1 MPEGP
6 TKGISN
12 ADYHGSDLLSRT
24 TASSLLTTSPQKV
37 RLERDNPL
45 TYKGVPLIM
54 GGCFHSMVLE
64 PECLDEEYAVKP
76 KDIDGKSPLTKHY
89 KEEFAAMQAERPHVQ
104 WVKDY
109 NWETCEGM
117 AEAIMSISVF
127 THYASDIDAVAE
139 ASGFFN
145 YNGAKCKVRPDLY
158 TSDGTII
165 DLKSTQDASEAGFRK
180 SVRNFSYAFQACWY
194 LEAMRALGLPAKQFV
209 FIAVEKTGNFQTAS
223 YTLTASEIDRQ
234 KPRMQKACTIW
245 ATCMETGVWPGYPE
259 EVVTLDLSRYGD
271 NHKLSLSQVAEKFGV
286 SRSFV
291 YTIIKEYE
299 LETTNVGNQRRVDL
313 TAFSNALRNH
323 NEGKR
328 AA

>member
-1 MPEGP
+1 MPEGL
-6 TKGISN
+6 TKGIAN
-12 ADYHGSDLLSRT
+12 ADYHGSDELSRS
-24 TASSLLTTSPQKV
+24 TASSLLTTSPAKV
-37 RLERDNPL
+37 RWERENPRPSSSAL
-45 TYKGVPLIM
+45 VM

-76 KDIDGKSPLTKHY
+76 PDIDGKSPLTKYY
-89 KEEFAAMQAERPHVQ
+89 KETFAAMQEERPDAQ
-104 WVKDY
+104 WLKPDE
-109 NWETCEGM
+109 WKTCLGM
-117 AEAIMSISVF
+117 AEAVLSNPVY
-127 THYASDIDAVAE
+127 THYASDIEAIAE
-139 ASGFFN
+139 GTGYFN
-145 YNGAKCKVRPDLY
+145 YNGASAKVRPDLY

-180 SVRNFSYAFQACWY
+180 SCRTFGYNFQACWY
-194 LEAMRALGLPAKQFV
+194 LEAMRALGLPAKQFI
-209 FIAVEKTGNFQTAS
+209 FIISEKSPPYLTAS
-223 YTLTASEIDRQ
+223 YALTESEIDRQ
-234 KPRMQKACTIW
+234 KPRMQKACEIW

-259 EVVTLDLSRYGD
+259 EVVTLDLSRFGD

-323 NEGKR
+323 NDGKK

>member
-1 MPEGP
+1 
-6 TKGISN
+6 
-12 ADYHGSDLLSRT
+12 
-24 TASSLLTTSPQKV
+24 
-37 RLERDNPL
+37 
-45 TYKGVPLIM
+45 
-54 GGCFHSMVLE
+54 MVLE
-64 PECLDEEYAVKP
+64 PERLDEEYAVKP
-76 KDIDGKSPLTKHY
+76 TEIDGKSPLTKHY

-104 WVKDY
+104 WVKDD

-117 AEAIMSISVF
+117 ANAIMSNPVY
-127 THYASDIDAVAE
+127 THYASDIDAIAE
-139 ASGFFN
+139 GTGYFD

-158 TSDGTII
+158 IPDGTII

-180 SVRNFSYAFQACWY
+180 SVRNFGYDFQSCYY
-194 LEAMRALGLPAKQFV
+194 LEAMRALGLPARQFIFV
-209 FIAVEKTGNFQTAS
+209 CVEKSPPYLTAT
-223 YTLTASEIDRQ
+223 YTLTSSEIDRQ

-259 EVVTLDLSRYGD
+259 EVVTLDLSRFGD

-291 YTIIKEYE
+291 YTIIKEFE

-323 NEGKR
+323 NEGKN

>member
-1 MPEGP
+1 MDGL
-6 TKGISN
+6 TKGVSN
-12 ADYHGSDLLSRT
+12 AEYHGSDLLSRS
-24 TASSLLTTSPQKV
+24 TASALLTTSPAKV
-37 RLERDNPL
+37 RWERDNPL
-45 TYKGVPLIM
+45 TYKGVPLVM

-76 KDIDGKSPLTKHY
+76 TEIDGKSPLTKHY

-104 WVKDY
+104 WVKDD

-117 AEAIMSISVF
+117 ANAIMSNPVY
-127 THYASDIDAVAE
+127 THYASDVEAIAE
-139 ASGFFN
+139 GTGYFD
-145 YNGAKCKVRPDLY
+145 YNGASCKVRPDLY

-180 SVRNFSYAFQACWY
+180 SVRNFKYDFQTAWY
-194 LEAMRALGLPAKQFV
+194 MEAMRALGLPAKQFI
-209 FIAVEKTGNFQTAS
+209 FIICEKSPPYLTAS
-223 YTLTASEIDRQ
+223 YTLTSSEIDRQ
-234 KPRMQKACTIW
+234 KPRMQKACEIW

-259 EVVTLDLSRYGD
+259 EVVTLDLSRFGD

-291 YTIIKEYE
+291 YTIIKEFE

-323 NEGKR
+323 NDGKK

>member
-1 MPEGP
+1 MDGLI
-6 TKGISN
+6 KGIPN
-12 ADYHGSDLLSRT
+12 AEYHGSDELSRS
-24 TASSLLTTSPQKV
+24 TASSLLTTSPAKV
-37 RLERDNPL
+37 RWERENPRPSSSAL
-45 TYKGVPLIM
+45 VM

-64 PECLDEEYAVKP
+64 PECLDVEYAVKP
-76 KDIDGKSPLTKHY
+76 TEIDGKSPLTKYY
-89 KEEFAAMQAERPHVQ
+89 KETFAEMQEERPDAQ
-104 WVKDY
+104 WLKPDE
-109 NWETCEGM
+109 WKTCLGM
-117 AEAIMSISVF
+117 AEAVLSNPVY
-127 THYASDIDAVAE
+127 THYASDVEAIAE
-139 ASGFFN
+139 GTGYFK
-145 YNGAKCKVRPDLY
+145 YNGASCKVRPDLY

-180 SVRNFSYAFQACWY
+180 SVRNFKYDFQTAWY
-194 LEAMRALGLPAKQFV
+194 MEAMRALGLPARQFIFV
-209 FIAVEKTGNFQTAS
+209 CVEKSPPYLTAT

-234 KPRMQKACTIW
+234 KPRMQKACEIW

-259 EVVTLDLSRYGD
+259 EVVTLDLSRFGD

>member
-1 MPEGP
+1 MSGL

-12 ADYHGSDLLSRT
+12 AEYHGSDELSRS
-24 TASSLLTTSPQKV
+24 TASSLLTTSPAKV
-37 RLERDNPL
+37 RYERDNPRPSSS
-45 TYKGVPLIM
+45 PLIM
-54 GGCFHSMVLE
+54 GGCFHGMVLE
-64 PECLDEEYAVKP
+64 PECLDVEYAIKP
-76 KDIDGKSPLTKHY
+76 PDIDGKSPLTKYY
-89 KEEFAAMQAERPHVQ
+89 KETFAEMQAERPDAQ
-104 WVKDY
+104 WLKPDE
-109 NWETCEGM
+109 WKTCLCM
-117 AEAIMSISVF
+117 AEAVLSNPVYA
-127 THYASDIDAVAE
+127 HYASDVEAIAE
-139 ASGFFN
+139 GTGYFD

-158 TSDGTII
+158 TSDGTIH

-180 SVRNFSYAFQACWY
+180 SVRNFGYDFQACYY
-194 LEAMRALGLPAKQFV
+194 LEAMRALGLPARQFIFHCV
-209 FIAVEKTGNFQTAS
+209 DKSPPYLTAT
-223 YTLTASEIDRQ
+223 YTLTESEIDRQ
-234 KPRMQKACTIW
+234 KPRMQKACEIW

-259 EVVTLDLSRYGD
+259 EVVTLDLSRFGD

-323 NEGKR
+323 NEGK

>member
-1 MPEGP
+1 MPEGL
-6 TKGISN
+6 TKGIAN
-12 ADYHGSDLLSRT
+12 ADYHGSDELSRS
-24 TASSLLTTSPQKV
+24 TASSLLTTSPAKV
-37 RLERDNPL
+37 RWERENPRPSSSAL
-45 TYKGVPLIM
+45 VM

-76 KDIDGKSPLTKHY
+76 PDIDGKSPLTKYY
-89 KEEFAAMQAERPHVQ
+89 KETFAAMQEERPDAQ
-104 WVKDY
+104 WLKPDE
-109 NWETCEGM
+109 WKTCLGM
-117 AEAIMSISVF
+117 AEAVLSNPVY
-127 THYASDIDAVAE
+127 THYASDIEAIAE
-139 ASGFFN
+139 GTGYFN
-145 YNGAKCKVRPDLY
+145 YNGASAKVRPDLY

-180 SVRNFSYAFQACWY
+180 SCRTFGYNFQACWY
-194 LEAMRALGLPAKQFV
+194 LEAMRALGLPAKQFI
-209 FIAVEKTGNFQTAS
+209 FIISEKSPPYLTAS
-223 YTLTASEIDRQ
+223 YALTESEIDRQ
-234 KPRMQKACTIW
+234 KPRMQKACEIW

-259 EVVTLDLSRYGD
+259 EVVTLDLSRFGD

-323 NEGKR
+323 NEGKK

>member
-1 MPEGP
+1 MDGL

-12 ADYHGSDLLSRT
+12 SEYHGSDLLSRS
-24 TASSLLTTSPQKV
+24 TASSLLATSPQKV
-37 RLERDNPL
+37 RWERDNPL
-45 TYKGVPLIM
+45 TYKGVPLVM

-76 KDIDGKSPLTKHY
+76 TEIDGKSPLTKHY

-104 WVKDY
+104 WVKDD

-117 AEAIMSISVF
+117 ANAIMSNSVF

-165 DLKSTQDASEAGFRK
+165 DLKSTQDASEAGFRSAIRK
-180 SVRNFSYAFQACWY
+180 FKYDFQACWY
-194 LEAMRALGLPAKQFV
+194 LEAMRALGLPARQFI
-209 FIAVEKTGNFQTAS
+209 FLAVEKAGSFETAS

-234 KPRMQKACTIW
+234 KPRMQKACEIW
-245 ATCMETGVWPGYPE
+245 ATCMESGVWPGYPE
-259 EVVTLDLSRYGD
+259 EVVTLDLSRFGD

-291 YTIIKEYE
+291 YAIIKEFE

-313 TAFSNALRNH
+313 TAFSNALRQH
-323 NEGKR
+323 SEGKR
-328 AA
+328 AKF

>member
-1 MPEGP
+1 MDGL

-12 ADYHGSDLLSRT
+12 AEYHGGSELSRS
-24 TASSLLTTSPQKV
+24 TASSLLSTSPAKV
-37 RLERDNPL
+37 RWERENPRPSSSAL
-45 TYKGVPLIM
+45 VM

-64 PECLDEEYAVKP
+64 PECLDVEYAIKP
-76 KDIDGKSPLTKHY
+76 PDIDGKSPLTKYY
-89 KEEFAAMQAERPHVQ
+89 KETFAEMQAERPDAQ
-104 WVKDY
+104 WLKPDE
-109 NWETCEGM
+109 WKTCLGM
-117 AEAIMSISVF
+117 ADAVLSNPVY
-127 THYASDIDAVAE
+127 THYASDIDAIAE
-139 ASGFFN
+139 GTGYFD

-180 SVRNFSYAFQACWY
+180 SVRNFKYDFQTAWY
-194 LEAMRALGLPAKQFV
+194 MEAMRALGLPARQFIFV
-209 FIAVEKTGNFQTAS
+209 CVEKSPPYLTAT

-234 KPRMQKACTIW
+234 KPRMQKACEIW

-259 EVVTLDLSRYGD
+259 EVVTLDLSRFGD

>member
-1 MPEGP
+1 MEGL

-12 ADYHGSDLLSRT
+12 AEYHCGSELSRS
-24 TASSLLTTSPQKV
+24 TASSLLSTSPAKV
-37 RLERDNPL
+37 RWERENPRPSSSAL
-45 TYKGVPLIM
+45 VM

-64 PECLDEEYAVKP
+64 PECLDIEYAVKP
-76 KDIDGKSPLTKHY
+76 TEIDGKSPLTKYY
-89 KEEFAAMQAERPHVQ
+89 KETFAEMQEERPDAQ
-104 WVKDY
+104 WLKADE
-109 NWETCEGM
+109 WKTCLGM
-117 AEAIMSISVF
+117 ANAVLDNPVY
-127 THYASDIDAVAE
+127 THYASDVEGIAE
-139 ASGFFN
+139 GTGYFK
-145 YNGAKCKVRPDLY
+145 YNGASCKVRPDLY

-180 SVRNFSYAFQACWY
+180 SVRNFKYDFQTAWY
-194 LEAMRALGLPAKQFV
+194 MEAMRALGLPAKQFI
-209 FIAVEKTGNFQTAS
+209 FIAVEKVAPFSVAS
-223 YTLTASEIDRQ
+223 YTLTSSEIDRQ
-234 KPRMQKACTIW
+234 KPRMQKACEIW
-245 ATCMETGVWPGYPE
+245 ATCMESGVWPGYPE

-323 NEGKR
+323 NDGKR

>member
-1 MPEGP
+1 MDGL

-12 ADYHGSDLLSRT
+12 AEYHGSDELSRS
-24 TASSLLTTSPQKV
+24 TASSLLTTSPAKV
-37 RLERDNPL
+37 RWGRENPRPSSSAL
-45 TYKGVPLIM
+45 VM
-54 GGCFHSMVLE
+54 GGCFHSMVLA
-64 PECLDEEYAVKP
+64 PEWLDVEYAGKP
-76 KDIDGKSPLTKHY
+76 TEIDGKSPVTKYY
-89 KEEFAAMQAERPHVQ
+89 KEIFAEMQEERPDAQ
-104 WVKDY
+104 WLKADE
-109 NWETCEGM
+109 WKTCLGM
-117 AEAIMSISVF
+117 ADAVLSNPVY
-127 THYASDIDAVAE
+127 THYASDIEGIAE
-139 ASGFFN
+139 GTGYFK
-145 YNGAKCKVRPDLY
+145 YNGASCKVRPDLY
-158 TSDGTII
+158 IPDGTII

-180 SVRNFSYAFQACWY
+180 SVRNFKYDFQTAWY
-194 LEAMRALGLPAKQFV
+194 MEAMRALGLPARQFIFV
-209 FIAVEKTGNFQTAS
+209 CVEKTAPYLTAT

-234 KPRMQKACTIW
+234 KPRMQKACEIW
-245 ATCMETGVWPGYPE
+245 ATCMESGVWPGYPE

-323 NEGKR
+323 NDGKR

>member
-1 MPEGP
+1 MDGL

-12 ADYHGSDLLSRT
+12 AEYHGSDLLSRS
-24 TASSLLTTSPQKV
+24 TASALLTTSPQKV
-37 RLERDNPL
+37 RWERENPRPSSSAL
-45 TYKGVPLIM
+45 VM

-64 PECLDEEYAVKP
+64 PECLDVEYAEKP
-76 KDIDGKSPLTKHY
+76 TEKDGKSPLTKYY
-89 KEEFAAMQAERPHVQ
+89 KETFAEMQEERPDAQ
-104 WVKDY
+104 WLKADE
-109 NWETCEGM
+109 WKTCLGM
-117 AEAIMSISVF
+117 ADAVLSNPVY
-127 THYASDIDAVAE
+127 THYASDIDAIAE
-139 ASGFFN
+139 GTGYFD
-145 YNGAKCKVRPDLY
+145 YNGASCKVRPDQY
-158 TSDGTII
+158 ISEGTII

-180 SVRNFSYAFQACWY
+180 SVRNFKYDFQTAWY
-194 LEAMRALGLPAKQFV
+194 MEAMRALGLPARQFIFV
-209 FIAVEKTGNFQTAS
+209 CVEKSPPYLTAT

-234 KPRMQKACTIW
+234 KPRMQKACEIW

-323 NEGKR
+323 NEGKK

>member
-1 MPEGP
+1 MDGL

-12 ADYHGSDLLSRT
+12 ADYHGSDELSRS
-24 TASSLLTTSPQKV
+24 TASDLTTTSPAKV
-37 RLERDNPL
+37 RYERDNPL

-54 GGCFHSMVLE
+54 GGCFHGMVLE

-76 KDIDGKSPLTKHY
+76 TEIDGKSPLTKHY
-89 KEEFAAMQAERPHVQ
+89 KEEFAGMQMERPDAQ
-104 WVKDY
+104 WLKADD
-109 NWETCEGM
+109 WETCKGM
-117 AEAIMSISVF
+117 AYAVLDNPVY
-127 THYASDIDAVAE
+127 THYASDIDAIAE
-139 ASGFFN
+139 GTGHFD

-165 DLKSTQDASEAGFRK
+165 DLKSTMDASEAGFRK

-209 FIAVEKTGNFQTAS
+209 FIAVDKVAPFGVAS
-223 YTLTASEIDRQ
+223 YTLTESEIDRQ
-234 KPRMQKACTIW
+234 KPRMQKACEIW

-291 YTIIKEYE
+291 YTIIKEFE

-323 NEGKR
+323 NEGKN

>member
-1 MPEGP
+1 MDGL
-6 TKGISN
+6 TKGIAN
-12 ADYHGSDLLSRT
+12 ADYHGGSELSRS
-24 TASSLLTTSPQKV
+24 TASSLLTTSPAKV
-37 RLERDNPL
+37 RWERENPRPSSS
-45 TYKGVPLIM
+45 PLIM

-64 PECLDEEYAVKP
+64 PECLDVEYAIKP
-76 KDIDGKSPLTKHY
+76 PDIDGKSPLTKYY
-89 KEEFAAMQAERPHVQ
+89 KETFAEMQEERPDAQ
-104 WVKDY
+104 WLKPDE
-109 NWETCEGM
+109 WKTCLGM
-117 AEAIMSISVF
+117 ADAVLSNSVF

-145 YNGAKCKVRPDLY
+145 YNGASCKVRPDLY

-165 DLKSTQDASEAGFRK
+165 DLKSTQDASEVGFRK
-180 SVRNFSYAFQACWY
+180 SVRNFGYNFQACYY
-194 LEAMRALGLPAKQFV
+194 LEAMRALGLPAKQFIFCV
-209 FIAVEKTGNFQTAS
+209 VEKVAPFSVAT

-234 KPRMQKACTIW
+234 KPRMQKACEIW
-245 ATCMETGVWPGYPE
+245 ATCMESGVWPGYPE
-259 EVVTLDLSRYGD
+259 EVVTLDLSRFGD

-323 NEGKR
+323 NEGKK

>member
-1 MPEGP
+1 MDGL
-6 TKGISN
+6 TKGIAN
-12 ADYHGSDLLSRT
+12 ADYHGGSELSRS
-24 TASSLLTTSPQKV
+24 TASSLLSTSPAKV
-37 RLERDNPL
+37 RWERENPRPSSS
-45 TYKGVPLIM
+45 PLIM

-64 PECLDEEYAVKP
+64 PDCLDVEYAIKP
-76 KDIDGKSPLTKHY
+76 PDIDGKSPLTKYY
-89 KEEFAAMQAERPHVQ
+89 KETFAEMQEERPDAQ
-104 WVKDY
+104 WLKPDE
-109 NWETCEGM
+109 WKTCLGM
-117 AEAIMSISVF
+117 AEAVLSNPVY
-127 THYASDIDAVAE
+127 THYASDVEAIAE
-139 ASGFFN
+139 GTGYFK
-145 YNGAKCKVRPDLY
+145 YNGASCKVRPDLY

-180 SVRNFSYAFQACWY
+180 SVRNFKYDFQTAWY
-194 LEAMRALGLPAKQFV
+194 MEAMRALGLPARQFI
-209 FIAVEKTGNFQTAS
+209 FGCVEKSPPYLTAT

-234 KPRMQKACTIW
+234 KPRMQKACEIW

-259 EVVTLDLSRYGD
+259 EVVTLDLSRFGD

>member
-1 MPEGP
+1 MDGL

-37 RLERDNPL
+37 RWERDNPL

-54 GGCFHSMVLE
+54 GGCFHGMVLE

-104 WVKDY
+104 WVKEDDW
-109 NWETCEGM
+109 NTCEGM
-117 AEAIMSISVF
+117 ANAIMSNSVF

-165 DLKSTQDASEAGFRK
+165 DLKSTQDASEVGFRK
-180 SVRNFSYAFQACWY
+180 SVRNFGYNFQACYY
-194 LEAMRALGLPAKQFV
+194 LEAMRALGLPAKQFIFV
-209 FIAVEKTGNFQTAS
+209 CVEKTAPYLTAT

-234 KPRMQKACTIW
+234 KPRMQKACEIW
-245 ATCMETGVWPGYPE
+245 ATCMDTGVWPGYPE
-259 EVVTLDLSRYGD
+259 EVVTLDLSRFGD

-299 LETTNVGNQRRVDL
+299 LETTMVGNQRRVDL